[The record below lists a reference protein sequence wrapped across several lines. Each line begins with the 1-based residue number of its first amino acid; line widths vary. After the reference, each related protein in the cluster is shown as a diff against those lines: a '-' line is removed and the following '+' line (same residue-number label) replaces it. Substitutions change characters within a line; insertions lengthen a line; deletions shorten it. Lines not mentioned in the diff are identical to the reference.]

1 MTEEILKWINLL
13 IIPLFIYIVKVE
25 KRLTCI
31 KTKVDVLYEIW
42 NKKSK

>member
-1 MTEEILKWINLL
+1 MTEEVLKYINLL

-31 KTKVDVLYEIW
+31 KTKVDVLFKIW
-42 NKKSK
+42 NEKKE